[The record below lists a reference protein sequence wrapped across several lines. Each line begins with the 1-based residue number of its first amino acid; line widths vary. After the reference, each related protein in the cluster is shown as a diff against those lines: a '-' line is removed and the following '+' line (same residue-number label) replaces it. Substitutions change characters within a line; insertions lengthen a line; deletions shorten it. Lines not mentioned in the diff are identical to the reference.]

1 MSCRPIKVPTRLAT
15 FYFFPITVKRR
26 TGFSLSHRPEDI
38 SLIMMVQCC
47 AGVLLALWTT
57 VGIVSATP
65 TFTIIQLR
73 DDLRSL
79 ADSLRWNN
87 GTHATYVPIEAAVLK
102 AHSTLTSLT
111 KQSPRAVPRS
121 LEFLEALSRLT
132 TESRYLIKLSATE
145 NYHQSFLDST
155 MFLTGAVDEWRFT
168 ITWMS
173 NKLEQPS
180 RYRSP
185 EPGHS
190 MATGILRNAVSST
203 EFRDHHLSP
212 RMVVIPTGCFTAGSS
227 QEELEHWDVPQN
239 TRDFELPRREVCIST
254 PLAFSRTEITVSE
267 FDTFVKTTGYEIRG
281 GARWWIKLGDSGQMV
296 FNPDLNYLN
305 PGFPQTPNS
314 PVVAIRWQDAKA
326 YADWLSIITGTT
338 YRLPTE
344 DEWEWAA
351 RGGSNDT
358 FFWGHDLRQANLYAN
373 TYDFTSKQANNFFW
387 PAVPLADG
395 FPYTS
400 PVASFEPND
409 FGLYDVTGNAR
420 EFVADNWV
428 ENLGHAANDGSVHDG
443 TVPFRV
449 VRGGAWNYQPRNYR
463 INYRDGYFSS
473 EVATYMFG
481 FRLVRGL

>member
-1 MSCRPIKVPTRLAT
+1 MI
-15 FYFFPITVKRR
+15 
-26 TGFSLSHRPEDI
+26 
-38 SLIMMVQCC
+38 VQCYT
-47 AGVLLALWTT
+47 GVLLALSAAG
-57 VGIVSATP
+57 GIVSASP
-65 TFTIIQLR
+65 AFTINHLR

-87 GTHATYVPIEAAVLK
+87 GTHATYVPIEHAVLK
-102 AHSTLTSLT
+102 AHSTLSSLA
-111 KQSPRAVPRS
+111 KQNPHAIPRA
-121 LEFLEALSRLT
+121 LEFSETLSRLM
-132 TESRYLIKLSATE
+132 TESRYFVELSTPK
-145 NYHQSFLDST
+145 NYNQSFLDST

-168 ITWMS
+168 INHMS
-173 NKLEQPS
+173 DKLEQPS

-185 EPGHS
+185 KPGHKT
-190 MATGILRNAVSST
+190 AIGISKNTSPGT
-203 EFRDHHLSP
+203 ELRDHHLSP
-212 RMVVIPTGCFTAGSS
+212 RMVVIPTGCFTAGSC
-227 QEELEHWDVPQN
+227 QEELDHWKVPQN
-239 TRDFELPRREVCIST
+239 TRDFELPRRKVCISI
-254 PLAFSRTEITVSE
+254 PLAFGRNEITVSE

-281 GARWWIKLGDSGQMV
+281 GARWWIKLAGSAQMV

-326 YADWLSIITGTT
+326 YADWLSVITGAT
-338 YRLPTE
+338 YRLATE

-358 FFWGHDLRQANLYAN
+358 FFWGHDLNQANVYAN
-373 TYDFTSKQANNFFW
+373 TYDTTSQHANNFVW
-387 PAVPLADG
+387 PPVPVTDG

-400 PVASFEPND
+400 PVGSFKPNG

-420 EFVADNWV
+420 EYVADNWV
-428 ENLGHAANDGSVHDG
+428 ANLGNAANDGSVHKG

-463 INYRDGYFSS
+463 INYRDGYCSS

-481 FRLVRGL
+481 FRLAREL